1 MYRKILVGI
10 DPTHEEEGP
19 RALKEAL
26 RVLDTDGQVIMFTVV
41 SPPEQP
47 FYPVIRE
54 IDLDGAK
61 ADAERA
67 LEVMIRK
74 EAPRG
79 IDVVSIVAVGKA
91 ARSLLQTAE
100 GSGAD
105 LIVLTE
111 HGHLWPLRRDTVQ
124 YVCQHA
130 ACPVLVLPTPADED

>member
-19 RALKEAL
+19 RALKQAL

-54 IDLDGAK
+54 IDLEGAK
-61 ADAERA
+61 VDAERV

-74 EAPRG
+74 QAPRG
-79 IDVVSIVAVGKA
+79 INVVPMVAVGKA
-91 ARSLLQTAE
+91 GRTLLQAAE
-100 GSGAD
+100 TSGAD

-124 YVCQHA
+124 YVCEHSE
-130 ACPVLVLPTPADED
+130 CPVLVLPPLAEGN